1 MERTFGQNLRAL
13 RTERGLSQEELA
25 AQLGTTK
32 QVVSRYENG
41 QRTPKVTVVEA
52 FARRLGVPL
61 AALLGEAAAQSG
73 ALRVPVL
80 GYVRAGI
87 PLTAVEDVLDYEEVP
102 PSLAHLGELFAL
114 KIKGD
119 SMEPRM
125 LEGDVVICRQTPDVE
140 SGATAVVLVNGDE
153 ATVKKLMKHKNGI
166 SLVANNPA
174 YPPMFYTV
182 EECESLPVR
191 VVGQVIELR
200 AKAF

>member
-73 ALRVPVL
+73 AL
-80 GYVRAGI
+80 
-87 PLTAVEDVLDYEEVP
+87 
-102 PSLAHLGELFAL
+102 F
-114 KIKGD
+114 
-119 SMEPRM
+119 
-125 LEGDVVICRQTPDVE
+125 
-140 SGATAVVLVNGDE
+140 
-153 ATVKKLMKHKNGI
+153 
-166 SLVANNPA
+166 
-174 YPPMFYTV
+174 
-182 EECESLPVR
+182 
-191 VVGQVIELR
+191 LR
-200 AKAF
+200 AAGRTGGRMTHTLNIALLQLAPCGTLQEKLRKGAAAFSRARALGADLALFPEMWSNGYAITARPAARWLAQAVPAGGPFVQSFAALAGQLQMAIAVTFLEQCAHCLLYTSPSPRD

>member
-1 MERTFGQNLRAL
+1 MQMENKKRMPQQAPQAKADKAPAEQDTAL
-13 RTERGLSQEELA
+13 VWGKNPVSEL
-25 AQLGTTK
+25 LK
-32 QVVSRYENG
+32 S
-41 QRTPKVTVVEA
+41 EA
-52 FARRLGVPL
+52 GVDTLLL
-61 AALLGEAAAQSG
+61 A
-73 ALRVPVL
+73 
-80 GYVRAGI
+80 
-87 PLTAVEDVLDYEEVP
+87 
-102 PSLAHLGELFAL
+102 
-114 KIKGD
+114 D

-174 YPPMFYTV
+174 YPPMFYTF

>member
-13 RTERGLSQEELA
+13 RAERGFSQEELA
-25 AQLGTTK
+25 ALLGTTK

-41 QRTPKVTVVEA
+41 QRTPKVTVVEE

-61 AALLGEAAAQSG
+61 SALLGAAAAQGG

-87 PLTAVEDVLDYEEVP
+87 PLTAVEEILDYEEVP
-102 PSLAHLGELFAL
+102 PALAHLGELFAL

-125 LEGDVVICRQTPDVE
+125 KEGDVIIVRKQSDVDT
-140 SGATAVVLVNGDE
+140 GDIAVVLVNGDE
-153 ATVKKLMKHKNGI
+153 ATVKKIKKRQDGLELI
-166 SLVANNPA
+166 PNNPA
-174 YPPMFYTV
+174 YDIMFYSNADIELT
-182 EECESLPVR
+182 PVSIIGK
-191 VVGQVIELR
+191 VVELR
-200 AKAF
+200 AKFK

>member
-61 AALLGEAAAQSG
+61 AALLGETAAQSG

-153 ATVKKLMKHKNGI
+153 ATVKKLMKHKT
-166 SLVANNPA
+166 AFRWWRTT
-174 YPPMFYTV
+174 PPTRPCFT
-182 EECESLPVR
+182 R
-191 VVGQVIELR
+191 LR
-200 AKAF
+200 NVKACPCAWWAR

>member
-87 PLTAVEDVLDYEEVP
+87 PLTAVEDVLDF
-102 PSLAHLGELFAL
+102 LRRNMTRDHMAL
-114 KIKGD
+114 SI
-119 SMEPRM
+119 
-125 LEGDVVICRQTPDVE
+125 ITPK
-140 SGATAVVLVNGDE
+140 E
-153 ATVKKLMKHKNGI
+153 A
-166 SLVANNPA
+166 
-174 YPPMFYTV
+174 
-182 EECESLPVR
+182 
-191 VVGQVIELR
+191 
-200 AKAF
+200 

>member
-61 AALLGEAAAQSG
+61 AALLGEAAAQREG
-73 ALRVPVL
+73 AACPCW
-80 GYVRAGI
+80 GMCARAFPDGRGR
-87 PLTAVEDVLDYEEVP
+87 TCWTMREVP

-119 SMEPRM
+119 SMEPRHAGGRRGY
-125 LEGDVVICRQTPDVE
+125 LPPNAGCGKRRHRG
-140 SGATAVVLVNGDE
+140 GAGE
-153 ATVKKLMKHKNGI
+153 RRRGHGEK
-166 SLVANNPA
+166 S
-174 YPPMFYTV
+174 
-182 EECESLPVR
+182 
-191 VVGQVIELR
+191 
-200 AKAF
+200 